1 MSNLYGIATLI
12 LCSIGYFFSW
22 RFATREKYQFALF
35 LLIFC
40 GFLLRI
46 YTASDFF
53 LHEWDERYHALV
65 AKNLMQHP
73 FLPTLY
79 ENPILPFDYKN
90 WSANNI
96 WVHKQPLPLW
106 TIAASFKLFG
116 VNEIALRLPSV
127 LLTTI
132 GIWLTFAIA
141 TFFCNKKTAYLA
153 AFFYSINGLIIEL
166 SAGRV
171 ATDHVDIFFLFFVQ
185 LAVFCSIL
193 FAQRQNAMYN
203 IFAGI
208 AIGAAILC
216 KWLPALIVLPI
227 WLLIVYESKKYTYK
241 NIAMQFVLLCAV
253 CAAVFMPWQWYI
265 FTYFPIEA
273 NWEANFNIKHLTEAL
288 DKQTGSIFY
297 FFNKIR
303 INYGELV
310 YLPLAWFGWKITQ
323 DFSNLKRFA
332 LLVWFIVPFV
342 FFSLAQTKMQ
352 AYILFTSPVLFI
364 ITAEFWFFLKEK
376 AEKHRFQYLF
386 QAILLLLLALPIR
399 YAVERIKP
407 FKTADRQPQWVKEL
421 KALNQKNVTNAV
433 LFNYERPIE
442 AMFYANLTAYSTL
455 PNSLIINE
463 LQKKGYSVLIND
475 DGNIPT
481 EIREIKGI
489 NIIKLVSI

>member
-1 MSNLYGIATLI
+1 MGIVTLI
-12 LCSIGYFFSW
+12 ICSIGYFFSW
-22 RFATREKYQFALF
+22 RFATRDKYQFALF
-35 LLIFC
+35 LLLFC

-79 ENPILPFDYKN
+79 EHPILPFDYKN
-90 WSANNI
+90 WSANHI

-116 VNEIALRLPSV
+116 VNEIALRLPAV

-132 GIWLTFAIA
+132 GIWLTFHIAI
-141 TFFCNKKTAYLA
+141 FFANKKIAYVA

-185 LAVFCSIL
+185 LAVFFSIL
-193 FAQRQNAMYN
+193 FAQRQKTMYN
-203 IFAGI
+203 ILAGI

-241 NIAMQFVLLCAV
+241 NITMQFALLCTV
-253 CAAVFMPWQWYI
+253 CVAVFMPWQWYI

-288 DKQTGSIFY
+288 DKQTGSVFY
-297 FFNKIR
+297 FFHKIR

-310 YLPLAWFGWKITQ
+310 YLPLAWFLWKFYK
-323 DFSNLKRFA
+323 DFSNLKRLA
-332 LLVWFIVPFV
+332 LLIWFIVPFV

-352 AYILFTSPVLFI
+352 GYILFTSPVLFI
-364 ITAEFWFFLKEK
+364 ISADFWFFLKEK
-376 AEKHRFQYLF
+376 SENHHFKWAFQ
-386 QAILLLLLALPIR
+386 IVMLLLIALPIR
-399 YAVERIKP
+399 YAIERIKP
-407 FKTADRQPQWVKEL
+407 FDTTDRQPQWTKDLKE
-421 KALNQKNVTNAV
+421 LNQKNVTNGV
-433 LFNYERPIE
+433 LLNYERPVE
-442 AMFYANLTAYSTL
+442 AMFYTNLTAYNSI
-455 PNSLIINE
+455 PNMQTINE
-463 LQKKGYSVLIND
+463 LISKNYTVLIND
-475 DGNIPT
+475 DGNIPA
-481 EIREIKGI
+481 EISQIKEIL
-489 NIIKLVSI
+489 IIKINK